1 MTNSRLTSVI
11 LSVFAVLLSVFA
23 VPLFAGPQVF
33 AQARVAS
40 RDNNP
45 IRYEEKRR
53 QVNSITVSI
62 MTSGMTCTCAR
73 FAEDIRNV
81 VNDLRPGGLRVLPIL
96 GVGGLQN
103 INDVLFL
110 NNMEMGIVDQDNMI
124 ILKQKNPKLYAGI
137 EDRIRYITKLYNS
150 ELHVLARNE
159 IRTFADL
166 QGKKV
171 NFNLKN
177 SQTDVTA
184 DRLFNL
190 LHLKVHR
197 YYEDVDTALAQ
208 LVKGEIDAAMMLSG
222 APHSTTAKLKSTDG
236 VHFLSLDDGS
246 LPGYRLAPVFAEYLP
261 GELNHEHYPN
271 LIPQG
276 APAQTIVNR
285 ALLATYNWPENS
297 GQYRRMAHFVKEFFN
312 RISCFKLPGRH
323 PKWGEIN
330 LWTDMPGWT
339 RFKPAAKWLAAHRK
353 TGAPVCPSLPHAP
366 AVKKARKA
374 AAGCCGKEEGASRST
389 AAAGAPAVAAGTRPA
404 VAP

>member
-1 MTNSRLTSVI
+1 MTNSRLSAVI
-11 LSVFAVLLSVFA
+11 LSVFAVL
-23 VPLFAGPQVF
+23 LFAGPQVF
-33 AQARVAS
+33 AQARHS
-40 RDNNP
+40 GHGNKP

-53 QVNSITVSI
+53 QTNSITVSI

-124 ILKQKNPKLYAGI
+124 ILKQKDPNLYAGI
-137 EDRIRYITKLYNS
+137 ENRVHYITKLYNS

-159 IRTFADL
+159 IRSFADL

-184 DRLFNL
+184 DRLFNM
-190 LHLKVHR
+190 LHLKVDR

-208 LVKGEIDAAMMLSG
+208 LVRGEIDAAMMLSG

-236 VHFLSLDDGS
+236 VHFLSLDDTS

-261 GELNHEHYPN
+261 GELTHEHYPN
-271 LIPQG
+271 LIPEG

-285 ALLATYNWPENS
+285 ALLATYDWPENS
-297 GQYRRMAHFVKEFFN
+297 GQYRRMAHFVTEFFN
-312 RISCFKLPGRH
+312 KINCFKQSGRH
-323 PKWGEIN
+323 PKWREIN

-339 RFKPAAKWLAAHRK
+339 RFKPAAGWLAAHRK
-353 TGAPVCPSLPHAP
+353 TGAPACPSTSRAP
-366 AVKKARKA
+366 AGVKKRKA
-374 AAGCCGKEEGASRST
+374 SSSSGCCGKEGASSSQ
-389 AAAGAPAVAAGTRPA
+389 AAAGTSSTAEGTR
-404 VAP
+404 